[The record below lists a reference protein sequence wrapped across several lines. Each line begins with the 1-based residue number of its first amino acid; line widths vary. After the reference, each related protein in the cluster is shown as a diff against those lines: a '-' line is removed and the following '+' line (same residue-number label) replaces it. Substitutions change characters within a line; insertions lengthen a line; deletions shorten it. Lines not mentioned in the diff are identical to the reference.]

1 MEVNLCI
8 PTLNR
13 YDLLVNTLLT
23 AEAGTLKPDHYYII
37 DNGMNINFNSLPK
50 DFSSR
55 IFVAQVK
62 YNLGVARSWNWF
74 IDNVKDNI
82 ILCNDD
88 IEFYEDSLEILMS
101 GYDENF
107 ILYPHEG
114 TTSFSCIQVPRK
126 IINDVGYFD
135 ETISPFYAY
144 FEDND
149 FHYRM
154 KLKGYDIKSVPGCK
168 VKHIGSATFK
178 KLTPVEQKLHHQKFN
193 EAHYRYLMKW
203 GGDPGKEQFTVP
215 FNGKE

>member
-1 MEVNLCI
+1 
-8 PTLNR
+8 
-13 YDLLVNTLLT
+13 
-23 AEAGTLKPDHYYII
+23 
-37 DNGMNINFNSLPK
+37 
-50 DFSSR
+50 
-55 IFVAQVK
+55 
-62 YNLGVARSWNWF
+62 
-74 IDNVKDNI
+74 
-82 ILCNDD
+82 
-88 IEFYEDSLEILMS
+88 MS